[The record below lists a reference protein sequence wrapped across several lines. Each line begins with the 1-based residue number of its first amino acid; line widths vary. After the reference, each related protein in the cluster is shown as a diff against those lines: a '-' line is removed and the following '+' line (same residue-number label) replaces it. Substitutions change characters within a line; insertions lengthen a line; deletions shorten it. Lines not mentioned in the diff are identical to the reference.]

1 MRFIKLYKRQP
12 SGEKVLWA
20 LFLYRG
26 YKFRGYTSHYPVVL
40 SRFGG
45 LSGGQGEVGEKNK
58 RGNVRENVLC
68 FHSI

>member
-1 MRFIKLYKRQP
+1 MRLIKLYKRQP

-26 YKFRGYTSHYPVVL
+26 YKFRGYTSHVL
-40 SRFGG
+40 SHFGG
-45 LSGGQGEVGEKNK
+45 LSGGQREVGEKNK